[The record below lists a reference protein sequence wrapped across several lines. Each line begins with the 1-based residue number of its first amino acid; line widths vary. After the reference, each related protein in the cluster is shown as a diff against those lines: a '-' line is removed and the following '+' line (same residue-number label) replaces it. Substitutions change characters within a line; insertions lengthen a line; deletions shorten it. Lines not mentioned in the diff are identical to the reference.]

1 MSHFTKCDLKI
12 TNLVALKKALADMG
26 LTFNEAK
33 NEQGV
38 VVRGYKGA
46 TLNAAVSIDMGK
58 YDIGVVQQQDGTY
71 ELVSDWWGVETT
83 RGVTEKEF
91 VEELTQKY
99 AYQRVV
105 IACEEQGYTMEETKT
120 EENGTVSLTVKKW
133 E

>member
-83 RGVTEKEF
+83 RGVSEKEF